1 MNTRPSVMDILSR
14 LLDLLL
20 LNILFVFTSVPIVT
34 LGPSLYA
41 LYGVT
46 GTLVETDSAH
56 IVKDYFRFFRQGFP
70 RAVAPALLFLL
81 VFFCLYLNILLSY
94 AGGLFLIVGM
104 VSTVFAV
111 GLYVFFLF
119 YFPVL
124 VHVRCKVWEVFRYTA
139 QLFGQRPG
147 TCIGIVVMTLP
158 FAFFALYSVYTAAA
172 IGVFGLVIGF
182 ALVVYVKSHL
192 FARLFHQSSC

>member
-1 MNTRPSVMDILSR
+1 MTSHPSVMDILSR
-14 LLDLLL
+14 ILDLLL

-46 GTLVETDSAH
+46 ETLVETDSAH
-56 IVKDYFRFFRQGFP
+56 IIKDYFRFFRQGFP

-81 VFFCLYLNILLSY
+81 GFFCLYLDILLTS
-94 AGGLFLIVGM
+94 AGGLFLIVGV

-119 YFPVL
+119 YFPVF
-124 VHVRCKVWEVFRYTA
+124 VRFRCKAREVFQYTA
-139 QLFGQRPG
+139 QLFGQQPVI
-147 TCIGIVVMTLP
+147 CIGIVVMTLP
-158 FAFFALYSVYTAAA
+158 FTFFALYSVYTAAA
-172 IGVFGLVIGF
+172 IGVFSLVIGF
-182 ALVVYVKSHL
+182 ALVAYIKSHL
-192 FARLFHQSSC
+192 FVRLFHQSLC